1 MGDPFEPPLPLG
13 RLWQITEKQKSE
25 RREKN
30 QEGVKETVEGR
41 LNLDPVGQSPDRR
54 PGENERNAK
63 GQGLE
68 GEDAGAVGRWAFRL
82 GVSEEHGSPQA
93 AHAGQEVIEKET
105 EGSSDE
111 SESQIASQDQ
121 DDTEKDHIPVPKEGV
136 NPIAQQGEHRYCQIG
151 SRPGRAEPGQG
162 TPCCCM

>member
-1 MGDPFEPPLPLG
+1 M
-13 RLWQITEKQKSE
+13 
-25 RREKN
+25 
-30 QEGVKETVEGR
+30 EGR
-41 LNLDPVGQSPDRR
+41 LGLDPVGQSPDRR
-54 PGENERNAK
+54 AGENERHAK

-111 SESQIASQDQ
+111 SESQVAS
-121 DDTEKDHIPVPKEGV
+121 
-136 NPIAQQGEHRYCQIG
+136 
-151 SRPGRAEPGQG
+151 
-162 TPCCCM
+162 